1 MQIGDQIRTLRTA
14 NNMTQK
20 ELAQKVGLTPKMI
33 SFYENA
39 ERTPPID
46 IVTKLVSIFN
56 TTSDYLLGLSP
67 IPSFTQEPIHGEQLS
82 EDESKL
88 LNTYRSLGAD
98 EKQIVLGKAL
108 DLKLSSSVEA
118 RKKKDIG

>member
-1 MQIGDQIRTLRTA
+1 MQIGDQIRILRTE

-67 IPSFTQEPIHGEQLS
+67 ISSSTQESVHGEQLS

-88 LNTYRSLGAD
+88 LNTYRSLGSD

-108 DLKLSSSVEA
+108 DLKLSSSAEA
-118 RKKKDIG
+118 KKKKDIG